1 MVLNKEQ
8 LTFAVLI
15 VAISFKLRV
24 VNTYPEYQERY
35 LKVFY
40 IEMIK

>member
-8 LTFAVLI
+8 LTFVVLI
-15 VAISFKLRV
+15 VATSFQLRV
-24 VNTYPEYQERY
+24 VNTYPAYRERY

-40 IEMIK
+40 VEIIK